1 MNGIRLVLSTL
12 LVLLFFL
19 HDSIAESS
27 VLPMEHH
34 LYLKKIAGET
44 ITFDWKL
51 VRGER
56 LTLVTLLGSEED
68 TTLMSPDRK
77 TLSWTVVDPE
87 ARTDLRVVRQDDR
100 LILPGGLRVRPFN
113 ARS

>member
-77 TLSWTVVDPE
+77 LSPGLWSILKPE
-87 ARTDLRVVRQDDR
+87 PIFELCDR
-100 LILPGGLRVRPFN
+100 MI
-113 ARS
+113 A